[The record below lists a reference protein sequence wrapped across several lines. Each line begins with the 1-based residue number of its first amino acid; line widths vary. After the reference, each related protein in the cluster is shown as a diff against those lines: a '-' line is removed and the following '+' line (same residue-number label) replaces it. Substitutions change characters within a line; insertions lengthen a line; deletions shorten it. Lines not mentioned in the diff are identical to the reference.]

1 MFIEK
6 ELLNDVLGDMEDI
19 HHKSGRGVATVYKEP
34 RLKSFPSN
42 NNREQDVTRGN
53 SSHPVCGILL

>member
-42 NNREQDVTRGN
+42 NNRTECDQRQQ
-53 SSHPVCGILL
+53 